1 MDLRKLKTLIDLV
14 QQSGIAELEIT
25 EGEEKVRISRGGS
38 GAQQPTP
45 VQVYTLPQAG
55 AASVPPGAPVAAGAP
70 AALAEGETVPEGH
83 VIRSPMVGTF
93 YRSAAPGAKTFV
105 EVGQAVKT
113 GDTLCIIEAMKLL
126 NEIEADQDGTVKA
139 ILVESGQPVEYGEPL
154 FILG

>member
-25 EGEEKVRISRGGS
+25 EGEEKVRICRGG
-38 GAQQPTP
+38 T
-45 VQVYTLPQAG
+45 
-55 AASVPPGAPVAAGAP
+55 AATHAMPATQMASLPPGAIP
-70 AALAEGETVPEGH
+70 AAPGASALAAEGEAALPEGH

-93 YRSAAPGAKTFV
+93 YRSSAPGAKPFV
-105 EVGQAVKT
+105 EAGQAVKA

-126 NEIEADQDGTVKA
+126 NEIEADRDGVVKT
-139 ILVESGQPVEYGEPL
+139 ILAENGQPVEYGEPL

>member
-38 GAQQPTP
+38 GAQQAAP

-55 AASVPPGAPVAAGAP
+55 PAP
-70 AALAEGETVPEGH
+70 AAVAPAAAAEGEAVPEGH

-93 YRSAAPGAKTFV
+93 YRASAPGAKAFV
-105 EVGQAVKT
+105 EVGQAVKA